1 MAASDSDGHGLR
13 RIRRRDGP
21 WALRLGVMLLLAF
34 ATNLAEAAFQVAPTA
49 VPASLVAGATGD
61 VVATFTPG
69 TTLTQDGKIVIE
81 FPASFH
87 AVAATSVTTS
97 GLTGTVAV
105 ATSGKTITIT
115 RQVRGASKVEE
126 Q

>member
-1 MAASDSDGHGLR
+1 MALARLVRCSTAF
-13 RIRRRDGP
+13 
-21 WALRLGVMLLLAF
+21 WALPVHRARRWRRFNRGGA
-34 ATNLAEAAFQVAPTA
+34 APTA